1 MRKRLLIFSDI
12 LFLLLACMPVIA
24 PGQTTDFSIRL
35 LDERNGIRTSN
46 IRRVVRDKSGFLWI
60 LSPRY
65 LQRFDGQEVRLLDVK
80 GEDLLDI
87 AADHSG
93 DVWVSTQSGVR
104 LYINDH
110 AGFRD
115 IPVET
120 GHATKLNL
128 LQVASDNSVWIIS
141 GTGLFRLDRS
151 AMRFKP
157 HPLPGYEKQLFYRRL
172 FARHGD
178 EFFIGDTHTI
188 FAYNPLRGTLR
199 QIPFEA
205 ASVITAVSEHV
216 IWVTDIR
223 KQVFEVNFSTGRK
236 RALSPDRFQPGLS
249 SPFLEIIGTL
259 PLDAVTALVSTSQ
272 GCFRYHSGQD
282 TFEKITTFY
291 YGAGFPLDEV
301 SASYFDDSGTLW
313 LVSQQGILFLRPLEH
328 SFHWLK
334 DAGRKEGGGNNF
346 IYAIT
351 GDDSGNIWLGTAT
364 GLVKFDPRN
373 GKGEMRYPQG
383 NRPGEEVNHSVRGLS
398 FDGRYVIFGAYSGGI
413 QLYDPV
419 HNRIHK
425 PAYPAG
431 KEGEDL
437 KSAIERDHIY
447 RIHKLN
453 NGNHLVLGDLGCYLL
468 SGYRLSRLK
477 FSGSDYILQAAA
489 ETSSGHLWL
498 GSYKGLL
505 FLGPDFKPLLA
516 DTLFSPNRL
525 VSAVALQN
533 DSIVWAGSVGLYEVS
548 LDAGRLS
555 RKPVLPELKNQQI
568 TNIFKDPAG
577 KLWIGTDNG
586 LYRYAPDTR
595 KLEWFDI
602 WDNVQNKQL
611 NPGSFY
617 YGQNGLLYLGGNS
630 GLNYFDPLR
639 IDPREEPLNV
649 MITEVR
655 VNRDD
660 SLFLTENPRTGRQGA
675 LPGDTLAQPAKPLQL
690 AWDQNSVEIHFSTP
704 YFRNP
709 KKLRYRYR
717 MEGLDSNWVSS
728 GSNNTVRFSSLAP
741 GRYTFSVATSP
752 DGIRW
757 YETAA
762 PFRFQISPPVWQRT
776 WFIALALVVTIG
788 GSYWLVKRRIA
799 GIKRQES
806 RVYALQNRTHSLE
819 KEKALAMYEGLKQ
832 QLNPHFL
839 FNSLTSL
846 SSLIRIDQKL
856 AGEFLDGLSKTYRY
870 ILKNRD
876 HELVPLGS
884 EIRFAKTFVKL
895 QKTRFEEG
903 LEVHFKT
910 GEEAE
915 TLLVAPVTLQN
926 LIENAIK
933 HNIIAP
939 DSPLIIEI
947 LVEDGY
953 LLVRNNK
960 QKKNFVE
967 TSNKQGLA
975 NLKSL
980 YQYLSGD
987 PLTIIDAPSFFTVK
1001 IPLIVK

>member
-1 MRKRLLIFSDI
+1 MRKRLLIFFYI
-12 LFLLLACMPVIA
+12 LACMPVIA
-24 PGQTTDFSIRL
+24 PGQTADFNIQL

-65 LQRFDGQEVRLLDVK
+65 LQRFDGQEVKLLNVR

-93 DVWVSTQSGVR
+93 DIWVSTQSGIR
-104 LYINDH
+104 LYVNDH

-120 GHATKLNL
+120 GRRNKLNL
-128 LQVASDNSVWIIS
+128 LQVTSDNSVWVIS

-151 AMRFKP
+151 SMRFKP
-157 HPLPGYEKQLFYRRL
+157 HLLPGYEKQLFYRRL
-172 FARHGD
+172 FTRHGD
-178 EFFIGDTHTI
+178 GFFIGDTHTI
-188 FAYNPLRGTLR
+188 FAYNPLHGTLR

-205 ASVITAVSEHV
+205 ASVITAVSDDV

-223 KQVFEVNFSTGRK
+223 KRVFEVNFSTGLK
-236 RALSPDRFQPGLS
+236 RPVNPGRFRPGLS
-249 SPFLEIIGTL
+249 SPFLEIIGML
-259 PLDAVTALVSTSQ
+259 PLDAGTALVSTSQ
-272 GCFRYHSGQD
+272 GCFRYHFEQD

-291 YGAGFPLDEV
+291 YGAAFPLDEV
-301 SASYFDDSGTLW
+301 SASYFDERGTLW
-313 LVSQQGILFLRPLEH
+313 LVSQQGILFMRPLEH

-346 IYAIT
+346 IYAVT
-351 GDDSGNIWLGTAT
+351 GDDNGNIWLGTAT
-364 GLVKFDPRN
+364 GLVKFDPLK
-373 GKGEMRYPQG
+373 GSGEMCYPRE
-383 NRPGEEVNHSVRGLS
+383 NRPGEDANHSVRGLS

-419 HNRIHK
+419 HNRVHK
-425 PAYPAG
+425 PEYPAG
-431 KEGEDL
+431 KDGAAL
-437 KSAIERDHIY
+437 KTTIERDHIY
-447 RIHKLN
+447 RIHKLK
-453 NGNHLVLGDLGCYLL
+453 NGNHLILGDLGCYLL
-468 SGYRLSRLK
+468 SGRRLSRLK
-477 FSGSDYILQAAA
+477 FSGSDYILQTAA
-489 ETSSGHLWL
+489 ETSAGHLWL

-505 FLGPDFKPLLA
+505 LLGPDFKPLLE
-516 DTLFSPNRL
+516 DTLFSPSRL
-525 VSAVALQN
+525 VSAVALKN
-533 DSIVWAGSVGLYEVS
+533 DSTVWAGSVGLYEVS
-548 LDAGRLS
+548 LDAGRLY

-586 LYRYAPDTR
+586 LYRYAPDTG

-611 NPGSFY
+611 NPGSY
-617 YGQNGLLYLGGNS
+617 YYAQDGLLYLGGNS

-639 IDPREEPLNV
+639 INPREEPLNV
-649 MITEVR
+649 LITEVTI
-655 VNRDD
+655 NRND
-660 SLFLTENPRTGRQGA
+660 SLFLTQNLRSGRYCG
-675 LPGDTLAQPAKPLQL
+675 LPGDTLAQSAGPLQL
-690 AWDQNSVEIHFSTP
+690 GWDQNSVEIHFSTP

-741 GRYTFSVATSP
+741 GSYTFSVATSY
-752 DGIRW
+752 DGIKW
-757 YETAA
+757 YETAS
-762 PFRFQISPPVWQRT
+762 PFRFRIAPPVWQQT
-776 WFIALALVVTIG
+776 WFILLALVVTVG

-876 HELVPLGS
+876 HELVPLSS
-884 EIRFAKTFVKL
+884 EIRFAETFVKL

-903 LEVHFKT
+903 MDVVFKT
-910 GEEAE
+910 GGNAE
-915 TLLVAPVTLQN
+915 NLLIAPVTLQN

-947 LVEDGY
+947 IVEGDY
-953 LLVRNNK
+953 LLVRNNR

-980 YQYLSGD
+980 YQYLSEK
-987 PLTIIDAPSFFTVK
+987 PLTIVDTPTHFTVK
-1001 IPLIVK
+1001 IPLIAK

>member
-1 MRKRLLIFSDI
+1 MLKRLLIFSDI
-12 LFLLLACMPVIA
+12 LLCLLACMPVIA
-24 PGQTTDFSIRL
+24 PAQTADFNIQL

-46 IRRVVRDKSGFLWI
+46 IRRVMRDKSGFLWI

-65 LQRFDGQEVRLLDVK
+65 LQRFDGQEVKLLNVS

-93 DVWVSTQSGVR
+93 DIWVSTQSGIR
-104 LYINDH
+104 LYVNDYT
-110 AGFRD
+110 GFVD
-115 IPVET
+115 IPVESAR
-120 GHATKLNL
+120 GTKLNL
-128 LQVASDNSVWIIS
+128 LQVTSDNSVWVIS
-141 GTGLFRLDRS
+141 GTGLFRLDRN
-151 AMRFKP
+151 AMCFKP
-157 HPLPGYEKQLFYRRL
+157 HLLPGYEKQLFYRRL

-188 FAYNPLRGTLR
+188 FAYNPIHGTLR
-199 QIPFEA
+199 QIPLEA
-205 ASVITAVSEHV
+205 ASVITTVSDDV

-223 KQVFEVNFSTGRK
+223 KRVFELNFSTGRK
-236 RALSPDRFQPGLS
+236 RPLSPDRFQPGLG
-249 SPFLEIIGTL
+249 SPFLEIIGML
-259 PLDAVTALVSTSQ
+259 PLDAGTALVSTSQ
-272 GCFRYHSGQD
+272 GCFRYHFEQD

-291 YGAGFPLDEV
+291 YGAEFPLDEV
-301 SASYFDDSGTLW
+301 SASYFDERGTLW
-313 LVSQQGILFLRPLEH
+313 LVNQQGILFMRPLEH

-334 DAGRKEGGGNNF
+334 DAGRKEGGGDNF

-351 GDDSGNIWLGTAT
+351 GDDNGNIWLGTAT
-364 GLVKFDPRN
+364 GLVKFDPRK
-373 GKGEMRYPQG
+373 GKGEMCYPQE
-383 NRPGEEVNHSVRGLS
+383 NRPGEAVNHSVRGLS

-419 HNRIHK
+419 HNRILK
-425 PAYPAG
+425 PEYPAG
-431 KEGEDL
+431 KDGITL
-437 KSAIERDHIY
+437 KTAIERDHIY
-447 RIHKLN
+447 RIHKLK
-453 NGNHLVLGDLGCYLL
+453 NGNHLILGDLGCYLL

-505 FLGPDFKPLLA
+505 FLSPDFKPLLA

-525 VSAVALQN
+525 VSAVELQN
-533 DSIVWAGSVGLYEVS
+533 DSTVWAGSVGLYEVS
-548 LDAGRLS
+548 LHAGKLS

-568 TNIFKDPAG
+568 SNIFKDAAG

-586 LYRYAPDTR
+586 LYRYTPATG

-617 YGQNGLLYLGGNS
+617 YAKDGLLYLGGNS

-639 IDPREEPLNV
+639 INPREEPLNV
-649 MITEVR
+649 LITEVTI
-655 VNRDD
+655 NRND
-660 SLFLTENPRTGRQGA
+660 SLFLKENPRPGRYGG
-675 LPGDTLAQPAKPLQL
+675 LPGDTLLQSAGQLQL

-728 GSNNTVRFSSLAP
+728 GSNNIVRFSSLAP
-741 GRYTFSVATSP
+741 GSYTFSVATSY
-752 DGIRW
+752 DGIKW
-757 YETAA
+757 YETAS
-762 PFRFQISPPVWQRT
+762 PLRFRIAPPVWRQT
-776 WFIALALVVTIG
+776 WFILLALVVTVG

-876 HELVPLGS
+876 HELVPLSS
-884 EIRFAKTFVKL
+884 EIRFAETFVKL

-903 LEVHFKT
+903 MDVVFKT
-910 GEEAE
+910 GDNAE
-915 TLLVAPVTLQN
+915 NLLIAPVTLQN

-947 LVEDGY
+947 VVEGDY

-980 YQYLSGD
+980 YQYLSER
-987 PLTIIDAPSFFTVK
+987 PLTIIDTPTHFAVK
-1001 IPLIVK
+1001 IPLITK

>member
-1 MRKRLLIFSDI
+1 MWKRLFIFSDI
-12 LFLLLACMPVIA
+12 LLWLLVSAPVTA
-24 PGQTTDFSIRL
+24 PGQTADFNIQL

-46 IRRVVRDKSGFLWI
+46 IRRVVRDKNGFLWI

-65 LQRFDGQEVRLLDVK
+65 LQRFDGREVRLLDVR

-93 DVWVSTQSGVR
+93 DIWVSTQSGVR
-104 LYINDH
+104 LYVNDH
-110 AGFRD
+110 AGFKD

-120 GHATKLNL
+120 GRATKLNL
-128 LQVASDNSVWIIS
+128 LQVTSDNSVWVIS
-141 GTGLFRLDRS
+141 GNGLFRLDRNT
-151 AMRFKP
+151 MCFKA
-157 HPLPGYEKQLFYRRL
+157 HLLPGYENQLYYRRL

-178 EFFIGDTHTI
+178 DFFIGDTHTI
-188 FAYNPLRGTLR
+188 FAYSPLSGALR
-199 QIPFEA
+199 EIPFEA
-205 ASVITAVSEHV
+205 ASVITAVSAHV

-223 KQVFEVNFSTGRK
+223 KQVFEINFATGLK
-236 RALSPDRFQPGLS
+236 RRVSPDRFRPGLS

-259 PLDAVTALVSTSQ
+259 PLDEHTALVSTTQ
-272 GCFRYHSGQD
+272 GCFRYHSEKD
-282 TFEKITTFY
+282 IFEKVTTFY
-291 YGAGFPLDEV
+291 YGAEFPLDEV
-301 SASYFDDSGTLW
+301 SASCFDGTGTLW
-313 LVSQQGILFLRPLEH
+313 LVNQQGILFLRPLEH

-334 DAGRKEGGGNNF
+334 EAGRKEGGGNNF

-351 GDDSGNIWLGTAT
+351 GDDNGNIWLGTAT
-364 GLVKFDPRN
+364 GLVEFDPR
-373 GKGEMRYPQG
+373 KGRAEMHYPQE
-383 NRPGEEVNHSVRGLS
+383 NRPIEDINHSVRGLS

-419 HNRIHK
+419 FKRLHK
-425 PAYPAG
+425 PGYPDG
-431 KEGEDL
+431 KDGAAL
-437 KSAIERDHIY
+437 KLEIEKDHIY
-447 RIHKLN
+447 GIHQLK
-453 NGNHLVLGDLGCYLL
+453 NGNHLVLGDQGCYLL

-477 FSGSDYILQAAA
+477 FTGSDYILQAAA

-498 GSYKGLL
+498 GSYRGLL
-505 FLGPDFKPLLA
+505 YLAPDFKTILA

-525 VSAVALQN
+525 VSSVALQN
-533 DSIVWAGSVGLYEVS
+533 DSTVWAGSVGLYEVR
-548 LDAGRLS
+548 LEAGRLV
-555 RKPVLPELKNQQI
+555 RKPVLPELKSQQI
-568 TNIFKDPAG
+568 TNIFKDPGG

-611 NPGSFY
+611 NPGSLY
-617 YGQNGLLYLGGNS
+617 YAKSGMLYLGGNS

-639 IDPREEPLNV
+639 ISPREEPLNV
-649 MITEVR
+649 LITEVK
-655 VNRDD
+655 VNRND
-660 SLFLTENPRTGRQGA
+660 SLFLAENPKAR
-675 LPGDTLAQPAKPLQL
+675 PLQL
-690 AWDQNSVEIHFSTP
+690 TWDQNSVEIHFSTP

-717 MEGLDSNWVSS
+717 MEGLDSNWVSN
-728 GSNNTVRFSSLAP
+728 GSNNTVRFSSLSP
-741 GRYTFSVATSP
+741 GSYTFSVATSS
-752 DGIRW
+752 DGVKW
-757 YETAA
+757 YETSS
-762 PFRFQISPPVWQRT
+762 PFRFQIAPPVWKQT
-776 WFIALALVVTIG
+776 WFILLAIVVTVG

-856 AGEFLDGLSKTYRY
+856 AAEFLDGLSKTYRY

-876 HELVPLGS
+876 HELVPLSS
-884 EIRFAKTFVKL
+884 EIRFAQTFVKL

-903 LEVHFKT
+903 LEVRFKT
-910 GEEAE
+910 GENADN
-915 TLLVAPVTLQN
+915 LLIAPVTLQN

-939 DSPLIIEI
+939 DSPLVIEI
-947 LVEDGY
+947 LVEGDY
-953 LLVRNNK
+953 LLVRNNR

-967 TSNKQGLA
+967 TSNRQGLA

-980 YQYLSGD
+980 YQYLSEK
-987 PLTIIDAPSFFTVK
+987 PLTIDDTPTHFTVR
-1001 IPLIVK
+1001 IPLITK